1 MRFVMILIFLQLD
14 KLWIKPLCDT
24 GFVLRWTSLF
34 WKGCKI
40 KWKLHVSA
48 LVLTAIARFFVM
60 GGERG
65 RIIASLVGGAGGI
78 LPQKI
83 FKFGG
88 SEMLF
93 SALVMRCLRKIDLG
107 YENGKQLQVTIIRIT
122 ESKENKS
129 IQRLSWCVW
138 LNRSRGR
145 GCSWPV
151 ASPLATALVLLQLMG
166 HFA

>member
-48 LVLTAIARFFVM
+48 LELTAIARFFVM

-65 RIIASLVGGAGGI
+65 RIIASLVE
-78 LPQKI
+78 I

-129 IQRLSWCVW
+129 IQRLSWYVW
-138 LNRSRGR
+138 FNRSRGR